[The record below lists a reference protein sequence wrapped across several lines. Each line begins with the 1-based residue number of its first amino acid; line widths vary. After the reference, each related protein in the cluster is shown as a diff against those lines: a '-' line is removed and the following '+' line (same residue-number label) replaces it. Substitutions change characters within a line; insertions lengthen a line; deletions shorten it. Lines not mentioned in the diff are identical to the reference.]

1 MNNISYEAIKIAF
14 ANDTDIAE
22 NCDPNNEDKSQ
33 DGVAKDVYEK
43 IVEYEELF
51 DGNFIVLNSDGKD
64 VGFVYCLPRLL
75 VSFGVNKQYRTKE
88 FLPVVFDTI
97 KQNAGEEFE
106 SFMWSRNTRA
116 IQWLKK
122 CGMTEEFFENDQVKK
137 LIYTKCQ

>member
-22 NCDPNNEDKSQ
+22 NCDPSNEDKSQ

-51 DGNFIVLNSDGKD
+51 DGDFIVLNNDGKD